1 MTQISPRR
9 TRLGRVLSP
18 SRLALLELIE
28 GQPDP
33 ITLSDLVKHCGLHEN
48 TVRGHLEQLLRDG
61 YLTRTP
67 GPSVG
72 RGRPAWL
79 WSAPLPD
86 EPSPSA
92 DYAQLASVLAKT
104 ITDTSPDPIATA
116 QRAGQQ
122 WGATLAQKR
131 PKTDPDADV
140 SQTLVELLEDLG
152 FAPKP
157 TANSEQI
164 DLHRCPLLAAANEFP
179 EVVCNVHLGILQGA
193 AREFGADTE
202 GSDLIP
208 FSAPGVCSLHL
219 VVAPLAQLPPSAS
232 LIAIEPVSKDNS

>member
-1 MTQISPRR
+1 MTQNPVRR

-33 ITLSDLVKHCGLHEN
+33 ITLADLVKHCGLHEN

-61 YLTRTP
+61 YLIRTP
-67 GPSVG
+67 GPSAG

-79 WSAPLPD
+79 WSAPLPE

-92 DYAQLASVLAKT
+92 DYAQLAAVLAKT
-104 ITDTSPDPIATA
+104 ITDTSPDPVATA

-122 WGATLAQKR
+122 GGATLAQSR
-131 PKTDPDADV
+131 APTVPGADV
-140 SQTLVELLEDLG
+140 SQTLVNLLEDLG
-152 FAPKP
+152 FAPRP
-157 TANSEQI
+157 AADPAQI
-164 DLHRCPLLAAANEFP
+164 ELHRCPLLAAANEFP

-193 AREFGADTE
+193 ARELGADTE
-202 GSDLIP
+202 GSELIP

-219 VVAPLAQLPPSAS
+219 RVTPFAQLPPTAK
-232 LIAIEPVSKDNS
+232 LLAIQPVSKDNS